1 MIQTEFLIWNIIY
14 LSFFLYN
21 QSVGLQ
27 GSYCTAL
34 RTERLCGT
42 NEEKYD
48 AAKENLENCLKYA
61 SSEDFID
68 DTFYYL
74 GQIAQE
80 KNDVATAQL
89 YYQRIL
95 DEYPDSNHAANAQN
109 ALEQLNSPT
118 PE

>member
-1 MIQTEFLIWNIIY
+1 MYTQGSSEFLNK
-14 LSFFLYN
+14 N
-21 QSVGLQ
+21 
-27 GSYCTAL
+27 
-34 RTERLCGT
+34 
-42 NEEKYD
+42 YD

-80 KNDVATAQL
+80 KNDITTAQL

-95 DEYPDSNHAANAQN
+95 DEYPESNHVANAQN
-109 ALEQLNSPT
+109 ALEQLTAPT